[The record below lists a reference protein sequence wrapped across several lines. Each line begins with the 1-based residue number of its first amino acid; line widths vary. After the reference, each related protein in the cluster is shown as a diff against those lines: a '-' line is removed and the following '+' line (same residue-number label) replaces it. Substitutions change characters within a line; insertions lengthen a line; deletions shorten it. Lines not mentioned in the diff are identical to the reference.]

1 MVAGT
6 RPEAR
11 LPAQSTG
18 DGRPPALI
26 YARGTVAPRGR
37 PYTPGM
43 AFPDIQSFMRLLEQR
58 GELLRV
64 TTPVSRELE
73 ITEIADRMVKK
84 GGPALL
90 FENVVGS
97 TYPVVIGLLGTKER
111 VALALGV
118 NDLDDLAAKV
128 RNLID
133 LSGGG
138 SKLGLLS
145 NVTKLRDAMN
155 LPPRRVRNAPVQQ
168 VVWRGDEVDLSR
180 IPVLKCWPLDGG
192 PFVTLPLVI
201 TRDPETGERNMGM
214 YRVQVMSR
222 NTTGMHWQRHK
233 TGTKHLEK
241 AKRLGKKLEVAV
253 AIGGDPALIY
263 AATAPLPPVPGL
275 DEFALAGYLRG
286 QRYPVTKGITVDL
299 DVPANAEF
307 ILEGY
312 VDPAEDW
319 VVEGPFGD
327 HTGFYTL
334 PDLYPRFHVTAV
346 TMREQPVYPAT
357 IVGRPPMEDAYLI
370 EASERLFL
378 PAAQLII
385 PEIVDYHMPPAGVA
399 HNLVFVSIKKS
410 YPGQAYK
417 VANGLFGLGQM
428 MFAKV
433 IVVVDEHVK
442 VTDFEAVWREVTEK
456 AVPGRDTL
464 TTRGPIDVLDH
475 SSRGWGYGG
484 KLIIDATTKR
494 PEEVGSAASSR
505 DGQAGDLAP
514 ETFTPHVSTDLPPFD
529 GVLAQRQ
536 TLDGYWLVALHKTRP
551 GQAQELAAAFAAHPA
566 AQGIRHLLIC
576 DDLTDVDDIQDV
588 WWTILNNIDAERD
601 VSVHGTLLAW
611 DGARKLPEEGFVRPW
626 PPKITMDQA
635 VVNRVDALWHM
646 YGLPERWR

>member
-1 MVAGT
+1 
-6 RPEAR
+6 
-11 LPAQSTG
+11 
-18 DGRPPALI
+18 
-26 YARGTVAPRGR
+26 
-37 PYTPGM
+37 M

-58 GELLRV
+58 GELVRV
-64 TTPVSRELE
+64 SVPVSRELE
-73 ITEIADRMVKK
+73 ITEIADRMVKQ

-97 TYPVVIGLLGTKER
+97 AYPVVIGLLGTKER

-118 NDLDDLAAKV
+118 DDLDGLAEKV
-128 RNLID
+128 RALID

-155 LPPRRVRNAPVQQ
+155 LPPRRVKNAPVQQ
-168 VVWRGDEVDLSR
+168 VVWRGDEVDLSK

-201 TRDPETGERNMGM
+201 TNDPETGERNMGM

-241 AKRLGKKLEVAV
+241 AKKLGKKLEVAV

-286 QRYPVTKGITVDL
+286 QRYPVTKGVTVDL

-334 PDLYPRFHVTAV
+334 PDLYPQFHVTAV
-346 TMREQPVYPAT
+346 TMRERPVYPAT

-399 HNLVFVSIKKS
+399 HNLVFVSIKKT

-433 IVVVDEHVK
+433 IVVVDEDVP
-442 VTDFEAVWREVTEK
+442 VSDFEAVWREVAQK

-494 PEEVGSAASSR
+494 PEETGSGVSSR
-505 DGQAGDLAP
+505 EGQAGDVTP
-514 ETFTPHVSTDLPPFD
+514 ETFQPHASAELPTFD
-529 GVLAQRQ
+529 GVLAQTQ
-536 TLDGYWLVALHKTRP
+536 TGDGYWLVALDKTRP

-566 AQGIRHLLIC
+566 ARGVRHLLIC
-576 DDLTDVDDIQDV
+576 DDQTDVGNLQDV

-601 VSVHGTLLAW
+601 VAVHGGLLAW
-611 DGARKLPEEGFVRPW
+611 DGARKLPEEGFVREW
-626 PPKITMDQA
+626 PPKIVMDQA
-635 VVNRVDALWHM
+635 IVDRVDALWHV
-646 YGLPERWR
+646 YGLPEQWR

>member
-1 MVAGT
+1 
-6 RPEAR
+6 
-11 LPAQSTG
+11 
-18 DGRPPALI
+18 
-26 YARGTVAPRGR
+26 
-37 PYTPGM
+37 M
-43 AFPDIQSFMRLLEQR
+43 AFPDIQSFMRLLEER

-64 TTPVSRELE
+64 SAPVSHELE
-73 ITEIADRMVKK
+73 ITEIADRLVKS
-84 GGPALL
+84 GGPAVL
-90 FENVVGS
+90 FENVRGS
-97 TYPVVIGLLGTKER
+97 EFPVVIGLMGTRER
-111 VALALGV
+111 TALALGV
-118 NDLDDLAAKV
+118 SDLDDLAAKV
-128 RNLID
+128 RALID
-133 LSGGG
+133 LGGGG

-145 NVTKLRDAMN
+145 NVTKLKDAMN
-155 LPPRRVRNAPVQQ
+155 LPPKRVRTGPVQD

-180 IPVLKCWPLDGG
+180 LPILNCWPLDGG

-214 YRVQVMSR
+214 YRMQVMGK

-241 AKRLGKKLEVAV
+241 ARNLGQRLQVAV

-263 AATAPLPPVPGL
+263 AATAPLPPIPGL

-319 VVEGPFGD
+319 VMEGPFGD

-334 PDLYPRFHVTAV
+334 PDLYPLFHVTAV
-346 TMREQPVYPAT
+346 TMRRQPVYPAT
-357 IVGRPPMEDAYLI
+357 IVGRPPMEDAFLI

-385 PEIVDYHMPPAGVA
+385 PEIADYHMPPAGVA
-399 HNLVFVSIKKS
+399 HNLVFVSIKKG

-433 IVVVDEHVK
+433 IVVLDEGVP
-442 VTDFEAVWREVTEK
+442 VSDFEAVWREVAAK

-464 TTRGPIDVLDH
+464 TTRGPTDVLDH

-494 PEEVGSAASSR
+494 PEEIGGAESSR
-505 DGQAGDLAP
+505 DLQAGDLAR
-514 ETFTPHVSTDLPPFD
+514 EEAFRPHAAAELPDFK
-529 GVLAQRQ
+529 GVVAQRQ
-536 TLDGYWLVALHKTRP
+536 SEDGYWLVALKKTQP
-551 GQAQELAAAFAAHPA
+551 GQAQELARTFAAHPA
-566 AQGIRHLLIC
+566 AAGIRHLLIC
-576 DDLTDVDDIQDV
+576 DEFTDVHNIQDV
-588 WWTILNNIDAERD
+588 WWTILNNIDPERD
-601 VSVHGTLLAW
+601 VVQHASLLAW

-626 PPKITMDQA
+626 PPKITMDPA
-635 VVNRVDALWHM
+635 VVERVNALWHV
-646 YGLPERWR
+646 YGLPEQWR